1 MGKKK
6 KKKKKKKKLQ
16 VKLLTTYSNMFAN
29 TCNQVTRLTF
39 RRTVTSKGGSDRPLW
54 LGPYSEVP
62 SYLDGSLVGDY
73 GWDTAGLSADPET
86 LARNRNLELI
96 HARWAMSG
104 SLGCVTPEL
113 LAKYRGTSF
122 GESVWFKAGSQIFG
136 EGGLDYLGSS
146 SLIHAQSILA
156 ITGLQVLLMGLA
168 EGYRVAGGPLG
179 EEAGLYPGE
188 SFDPLGFGEDSESL
202 EELKLKE
209 IKNGRLAMFAMLGM
223 YVQAITT
230 GKGPVANWS
239 EHIADPGA
247 VNAWNYATKFTP
259 TLQRTRQST
268 RKLYRRSTD
277 FFAEEYIVQC
287 GAVRITAGSSTG

>member
-1 MGKKK
+1 MG
-6 KKKKKKKKLQ
+6 
-16 VKLLTTYSNMFAN
+16 
-29 TCNQVTRLTF
+29 
-39 RRTVTSKGGSDRPLW
+39 
-54 LGPYSEVP
+54 
-62 SYLDGSLVGDY
+62 
-73 GWDTAGLSADPET
+73 
-86 LARNRNLELI
+86 
-96 HARWAMSG
+96 
-104 SLGCVTPEL
+104 
-113 LAKYRGTSF
+113 
-122 GESVWFKAGSQIFG
+122 
-136 EGGLDYLGSS
+136 
-146 SLIHAQSILA
+146 
-156 ITGLQVLLMGLA
+156 GLA

-259 TLQRTRQST
+259 TLQRTRQSSSRRT
-268 RKLYRRSTD
+268 VSFNEITSFFIKIVYR
-277 FFAEEYIVQC
+277 
-287 GAVRITAGSSTG
+287 

>member
-1 MGKKK
+1 MEKKGFK
-6 KKKKKKKKLQ
+6 
-16 VKLLTTYSNMFAN
+16 VTIRTMFAN
-29 TCNQVTRLTF
+29 TANPATRLTF

-96 HARWAMSG
+96 HARWAMAG
-104 SLGCVTPEL
+104 SLGCLTPEL
-113 LAKYRGTSF
+113 LAKYGGVTF
-122 GESVWFKAGSQIFG
+122 GESVWFKAGSQIFA
-136 EGGLDYLGSS
+136 EGGLDYLGNS

-156 ITGLQVLLMGLA
+156 ITGFQVLLMGLA
-168 EGYRVAGGPLG
+168 EGYRVAGGP
-179 EEAGLYPGE
+179 
-188 SFDPLGFGEDSESL
+188 L

-223 YVQAITT
+223 YTQAICT
-230 GKGPVANWS
+230 GKGPIANWS

-259 TLQRTRQST
+259 TLQRKVLLREVIN
-268 RKLYRRSTD
+268 Y
-277 FFAEEYIVQC
+277 
-287 GAVRITAGSSTG
+287 